1 MDSLKTQICNMFKII
16 QKKILDKYEQHD
28 NMKLLMW
35 LNACSSHPI
44 LQPKSDDIVR
54 SNLSN
59 ASPWQRSSNPA
70 RDPGRSPSISRASP
84 DPHSPSISFKLTQK
98 PLRFPSFQDH
108 EPAFRWWPNSSP
120 HPLWKKVLRQN
131 PNLQLFPPLLLLL
144 APAIKKSANEGK
156 LKLQTF
162 CIFNDNHLGNSNL
175 TEWMMQNHLPASHLS
190 KSLETTQSCKQN
202 MALINMIVNC
212 RL

>member
-1 MDSLKTQICNMFKII
+1 MS
-16 QKKILDKYEQHD
+16 QH
-28 NMKLLMW
+28 
-35 LNACSSHPI
+35 
-44 LQPKSDDIVR
+44 SDDDQI
-54 SNLSN
+54 LLLIHY
-59 ASPWQRSSNPA
+59 
-70 RDPGRSPSISRASP
+70 GRKFCAKI
-84 DPHSPSISFKLTQK
+84 
-98 PLRFPSFQDH
+98 
-108 EPAFRWWPNSSP
+108 
-120 HPLWKKVLRQN
+120 